1 MNKDFILAIEELESE
16 RGINKE
22 ELFEMIEMALVAAY
36 KKDYG
41 ATRNVNAYINRENG
55 EISIY
60 TSLKVV
66 QEVEDEFMEMSLAE
80 AQEIDSDYEIGD
92 EVEFVVTPEDFSRIA
107 AQNVKNTLI
116 QKLKEKEREMIYDEY
131 IDRVGTIMSGVVQSE
146 NRGTL
151 YISLGKT
158 EGILPVKEQIPGERF
173 SPGQRIKVYVMDI
186 RKSNKGPQ
194 IFLSR
199 SHPGLV
205 QGLFEMEVPEI
216 EDGLVEIKAITRE
229 AGSRTKMAVFSKDE
243 SIDPVG
249 SCVGSRGIRV
259 QNVVDELYNEKIDII
274 VWDEDLETFI
284 INVLSPS
291 KVSSVEIDKIEQVAK
306 VIVPDNQLSLAI
318 GRSGQNVRLAARI
331 CGFKIDIKSESA
343 AKMEEQIIEDKVSL
357 NEEDI
362 ENVEKVI
369 DEISEE
375 KNDVFDV
382 SKEDILD
389 ENDLDTGESLE

>member
-16 RGINKE
+16 RGIDKE

-66 QEVEDEFMEMSLAE
+66 EEVEDEFMEMSLEE
-80 AQEIDSDYEIGD
+80 AQEIDADYEIGD

-131 IDRVGTIMSGVVQSE
+131 IDRVGSIMSGIVQSE

-173 SPGQRIKVYVMDI
+173 SPGQRIKVYVMDV

-229 AGSRTKMAVFSKDE
+229 AGSRTKMAVFSRDE
-243 SIDPVG
+243 SVDPVG
-249 SCVGSRGIRV
+249 SCVGARGIRV

-291 KVSSVEIDKIEQVAK
+291 KVSSVEIDKIEQVAR
-306 VIVPDNQLSLAI
+306 VIVPDDQLSLAI

-331 CGFKIDIKSESA
+331 CGFKIDIKSESV
-343 AKMEEQIIEDKVSL
+343 AKSELMEEKYLDEDEIEPLEEIVDEASEESIVELDETDIDRDNLDIEDTL
-357 NEEDI
+357 
-362 ENVEKVI
+362 
-369 DEISEE
+369 
-375 KNDVFDV
+375 
-382 SKEDILD
+382 
-389 ENDLDTGESLE
+389 